1 MLYLIEHTYALP
13 VGKNLQAGL
22 RRMIVN
28 VIDRRQALAITPFFR
43 LGFRPFFLF
52 GSVLAMLAIPLWIM
66 GLNGWFAD
74 WQPTGG
80 WLAWHRHELLFG
92 FAAAII
98 AGFLLTAVQTWTG
111 FPGLSGKPLMVLTAL
126 WVAARVA
133 WLVGAPVWC
142 VVLLDGLFLPL
153 VAAQMARSVWPV
165 RQVRNY
171 PLVVVLVLLAIANGV
186 TLYGIATGNDQ
197 LQRQATVGGVWF
209 VAALMSMIGG
219 RVIPFF
225 TQRGLLRKDGVTP
238 WPTLDWTILVGT
250 ALLSVTLMFG
260 WAMQTNSLIGIAFF
274 GLGVAH
280 LIRIVRWYD
289 AGIWHVPLLW
299 SLHIANAWIGVAC
312 IAMALWHFSVLA
324 NMSLAVHALTVGAMG
339 GLILGM
345 IARVTLGH
353 TGRQLEPPKYMTWA
367 FVLFNLGALSRV
379 VLVDWA
385 YMPGLWLAATCWA
398 LSFAAYV
405 WGYGPM
411 LWRARV
417 DGHPG

>member
-1 MLYLIEHTYALP
+1 M
-13 VGKNLQAGL
+13 
-22 RRMIVN
+22 N

-43 LGFRPFFLF
+43 LGFRPFFLL

-111 FPGLSGKPLMVLTAL
+111 FPGLSGKLLMLLTAL
-126 WVAARVA
+126 WLAARVA
-133 WLVGAPVWC
+133 WLIGAPVWC
-142 VVLLDGLFLPL
+142 VAVLDGLFLPL

-171 PLVVVLVLLAIANGV
+171 PLVVMLTLMSIANAV
-186 TLYGIATGNDQ
+186 TLYGVIEGDDQ

-209 VAALMSMIGG
+209 VAAIMSMIGG

-238 WPTLDWTILVGT
+238 WPKLDWALLVGT
-250 ALLSVTLMFG
+250 ALVSIALMQG
-260 WAMQTNSLIGIAFF
+260 WAMQPKLLMGLAFAALGIG
-274 GLGVAH
+274 H
-280 LIRIVRWYD
+280 LLRNARWYD
-289 AGIWHVPLLW
+289 AGIWRVPLLW
-299 SLHIANAWIGVAC
+299 SLHIAHAWIGIAC
-312 IAMALWHFSVLA
+312 LLMALWHFSVFN

-353 TGRQLEPPKYMTWA
+353 TGRQLEPPRIMTLA

-379 VLVDWA
+379 ILVDWA
-385 YMPGLWLAATCWA
+385 YMPGLWIAAVCWA
-398 LSFAAYV
+398 LSFAFYV
-405 WGYGPM
+405 WNYAPM
-411 LWRARV
+411 LWQARV